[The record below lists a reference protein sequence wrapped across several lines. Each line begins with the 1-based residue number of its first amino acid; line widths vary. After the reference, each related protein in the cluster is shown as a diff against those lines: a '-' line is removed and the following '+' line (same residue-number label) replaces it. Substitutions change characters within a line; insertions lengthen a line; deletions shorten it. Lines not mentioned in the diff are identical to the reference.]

1 MPELRTA
8 LDLFERIGADRYLD
22 VREVSAGDS
31 PFVSRAWLVYES
43 EFGCY
48 TGATSDAA
56 FRRLDHPALQTGRP
70 TTQADTPVLV
80 VGTGP
85 SLAAGAEALCRL
97 RGELAI
103 VTSLRGARALW
114 DLGIIPDLVL
124 LSEAS
129 PLEATLTLVNSRA
142 AGSID
147 ILAEAPLVA
156 ADPQTPAELIH
167 GVSADRLFIPSYC
180 PSWTWW
186 PAGAAAMAV
195 DGGARHIGLLG
206 IDLGS
211 SDATDPSYQPLLA
224 LLELLATLPGVR
236 SVDCGRGAPKSGWE
250 SCGLED
256 LVSARTTDGFVLDS
270 QVRPHPLACWADE
283 HQMLERVT
291 GAVAGAREL
300 YQTHRASARSAWQPE
315 ALRAAYN
322 EVLRWREQ
330 SWLRQALQER
340 LGLVFLPTLWRL
352 DAFTQ
357 GEPRSQAL
365 QLALGELCEQ
375 CDRLEAKLATAQPAA
390 EAA

>member
-1 MPELRTA
+1 MPELRIA
-8 LDLFERIGADRYLD
+8 LDLFERIGADRCVD
-22 VREVSAGDS
+22 VREVSAGES
-31 PFVSRAWLVYES
+31 PFAGRAWSVYES

-70 TTQADTPVLV
+70 TIQADPPVLV

-85 SLAAGAEALCRL
+85 SLDAGAEALRRL

-124 LSEAS
+124 LTEAS

-156 ADPQTPAELIH
+156 ADTQTPAELIH
-167 GVSADRLFIPSYC
+167 GVSPDRLFIPSYC

-186 PAGAAAMAV
+186 PAAAAAMAV

-211 SDATDPSYQPLLA
+211 PHGTDPSYQPLLA
-224 LLELLATLPGVR
+224 LLELLATLPEVR
-236 SVDCGRGAPKSGWE
+236 CLDCGRGAPKLGWE
-250 SCGLED
+250 SCRLED
-256 LVSARTTDGFVLDS
+256 LASGRTTDGFVLDS
-270 QVRPHPLACWADE
+270 RVRPHLLARWADE

-300 YQTHRASARSAWQPE
+300 YQTQRATARSAWQPE
-315 ALRAAYN
+315 ALRVVHD
-322 EVLRWREQ
+322 EVLRWRGQ
-330 SWLRQALQER
+330 PWLRQALQER

-352 DAFTQ
+352 DAFTR
-357 GEPRSQAL
+357 GEPRAQAL
-365 QLALGELCEQ
+365 ELALGELSEQ
-375 CDRLEAKLATAQPAA
+375 CDRLEATLATAQPAA